1 MVSLAKKILITSTEK
16 VVNKQDFL
24 RNIKL
29 VISDSLYKE
38 ISILIKADE
47 IRSRQISDDVSKSY
61 DVSKMIVT
69 KKTKVNEQ
77 FKNEYL
83 NNNDFIKPLEEHIKN
98 LDIDPNEIYEEE

>member
-1 MVSLAKKILITSTEK
+1 MITSTEK

-77 FKNEYL
+77 FKNDYL
-83 NNNDFIKPLEEHIKN
+83 NNYDFIKPLEEHIKN

>member
-1 MVSLAKKILITSTEK
+1 MITSTEK

-38 ISILIKADE
+38 ILILIKADE

-77 FKNEYL
+77 FKNDYL
-83 NNNDFIKPLEEHIKN
+83 NNYDFIKPLEEHIKN